1 MYENR
6 RHVGDEHNLCIDY
19 PSNRSMLLLQ
29 NLREKMYIHST
40 LRYSIVNYL
49 RKTMIIMNNFRV
61 RKLCTHRIY
70 DDGVRE

>member
-1 MYENR
+1 
-6 RHVGDEHNLCIDY
+6 
-19 PSNRSMLLLQ
+19 MLLLQ